1 MQQYDAV
8 VLAGGRAP
16 WLKELCGTEHR
27 CLAPIAGR
35 RMLDYILDALQK
47 SGRVQRIVVAA
58 DAEAIA
64 QLEGTLPANVTTCPA
79 ESDMPATAYA
89 AVMALGESGSQNVL
103 FACDDIPLLTAAGV
117 QDFIQQCERVPGKG
131 IYYTIIPKDACL
143 KSYPDAKRTFGT
155 VTDGTFTGG
164 NLLLVG
170 REVVLNSQK
179 LTREIFALRKSPFAL
194 ANWLGWSFIFKAV
207 FRRLSISEAEKRFSH
222 IMHTPSKAIIT
233 NFAEIGMDVDK
244 PEDLRLIEKYLT
256 KNI

>member
-58 DAEAIA
+58 DAEAIT

-179 LTREIFALRKSPFAL
+179 LTREIFSLRKSPLRL
-194 ANWLGWSFIFKAV
+194 ANWLGWSFILKAV
-207 FRRLSISEAEKRFSH
+207 FRRLSINEAEKRFSH

>member
-117 QDFIQQCERVPGKG
+117 QDFAQQCEAIPGKS
-131 IYYTIIPKDACL
+131 IYYTVIPKEACL
-143 KSYPDAKRTFGT
+143 ERYPDAKRTYGT

-164 NLLLVG
+164 NLLLVSK
-170 REVVLNSQK
+170 EVVLNSQK
-179 LTREIFALRKSPFAL
+179 LSREIFSLRKSPFAL
-194 ANWLGWSFIFKAV
+194 ANWLGWSFILKAV
-207 FRRLSISEAEKRFSH
+207 FRRLSINEAEKRFSH

-233 NFAEIGMDVDK
+233 TFAEIGMDVDK

>member
-1 MQQYDAV
+1 MWKYDAII
-8 VLAGGRAP
+8 LAGGRSP
-16 WLKELCGTEHR
+16 WLKEVCGTEFR
-27 CLAPIAGR
+27 CLAPLKGR
-35 RMLDYILDALQK
+35 RMVDYILDALLA
-47 SGRVQRIVVAA
+47 SDRVRRIVIAA
-58 DAEAIA
+58 NAEAAA
-64 QLEGTLPANVTTCPA
+64 QLEGTLPAQVSLCLA
-79 ESDMPATAYA
+79 AGDMPATAAA
-89 AVMALGESGSQNVL
+89 AVKALGKDCTKDII

-131 IYYTIIPKDACL
+131 IYYAIIPKESCL

-164 NLLLVG
+164 NLLLVSK
-170 REVVLNSQK
+170 EVVLNSQK
-179 LTREIFALRKSPFAL
+179 LSREIFSLRKSPLRL
-194 ANWLGWSFIFKAV
+194 ANWLGWSFILKAV
-207 FRRLSISEAEKRFSH
+207 FRRLSINEAEKRFSH

>member
-8 VLAGGRAP
+8 ILAGGRAP
-16 WLKELCGTEHR
+16 WLKELCGTELR
-27 CLAPIAGR
+27 CLAPLNGR
-35 RMLDYILDALQK
+35 RMVDYISEALLA
-47 SGRVQRIVVAA
+47 SGRVRRIVLAANA
-58 DAEAIA
+58 DALPELAAALPPQVSLCEAA
-64 QLEGTLPANVTTCPA
+64 G
-79 ESDMPATAYA
+79 DMPSTAAA
-89 AVMALGESGSQNVL
+89 AVNSLGKDCSENII

-194 ANWLGWSFIFKAV
+194 ANWLGWSFILKSV
-207 FRRLSISEAEKRFSH
+207 FRRLSINEAEKRFSH

>member
-58 DAEAIA
+58 DAEAIT

-89 AVMALGESGSQNVL
+89 AIMALGESGSQNVL

-194 ANWLGWSFIFKAV
+194 ANWLGWSFILKAV
-207 FRRLSISEAEKRFSH
+207 FRRLSINEAEKRFSH

>member
-103 FACDDIPLLTAAGV
+103 FACDDIPLLTEAGV
-117 QDFIQQCERVPGKG
+117 QDFLQQCETIPGKG
-131 IYYTIIPKDACL
+131 IYYTIIPKETCL
-143 KSYPDAKRTFGT
+143 KRYPDAQRTFGR
-155 VTDGTFTGG
+155 VTDGVFTGG
-164 NLLLVG
+164 NLLLVTKD
-170 REVVLNSQK
+170 VVINSQQ
-179 LTREIFALRKSPFAL
+179 LTREIFSLRKSPFAL
-194 ANWLGWSFIFKAV
+194 ANWLGWSFILKALCH
-207 FRRLSISEAEKRFSH
+207 RLSIEAAEKRFSQ

-233 NFAEIGMDVDK
+233 QYAEIGMDVDK
-244 PEDLRLIEKYLT
+244 PADLELIEKYLT
-256 KNI
+256 K

>member
-89 AVMALGESGSQNVL
+89 AVMALGESDSQNVL
-103 FACDDIPLLTAAGV
+103 FACDDIPLLT
-117 QDFIQQCERVPGKG
+117 
-131 IYYTIIPKDACL
+131 
-143 KSYPDAKRTFGT
+143 
-155 VTDGTFTGG
+155 
-164 NLLLVG
+164 
-170 REVVLNSQK
+170 
-179 LTREIFALRKSPFAL
+179 
-194 ANWLGWSFIFKAV
+194 
-207 FRRLSISEAEKRFSH
+207 
-222 IMHTPSKAIIT
+222 
-233 NFAEIGMDVDK
+233 
-244 PEDLRLIEKYLT
+244 
-256 KNI
+256 

>member
-27 CLAPIAGR
+27 CLAPLAGR

-64 QLEGTLPANVTTCPA
+64 QLEDTLPANVTTCPA

-131 IYYTIIPKDACL
+131 IYYAIIPKESCL

-164 NLLLVG
+164 NLLLVSK
-170 REVVLNSQK
+170 EVVLNSQK
-179 LTREIFALRKSPFAL
+179 LSREIFSLRKSPLRL

-207 FRRLSISEAEKRFSH
+207 FRRLSINEAEKRFSH

-244 PEDLRLIEKYLT
+244 PEELRLIEKYLT

>member
-8 VLAGGRAP
+8 ILAGGRAP
-16 WLKELCGTEHR
+16 WLRELCGTEHR

-164 NLLLVG
+164 NLLLVSK
-170 REVVLNSQK
+170 EVVLNSQK
-179 LTREIFALRKSPFAL
+179 LSREIFALRKSPFAL
-194 ANWLGWSFIFKAV
+194 ANWLGWSFILKAV
-207 FRRLSISEAEKRFSH
+207 FRRLSINEAEKRFSH

>member
-1 MQQYDAV
+1 MWQYDAII
-8 VLAGGRAP
+8 LAGGRSP
-16 WLKELCGTEHR
+16 WLKEVCGTEFR
-27 CLAPIAGR
+27 CLAPLKGR
-35 RMLDYILDALQK
+35 RMVDYILDALLA
-47 SGRVQRIVVAA
+47 SGRVRRIVIATN
-58 DAEAIA
+58 AEAAA
-64 QLEGTLPANVTTCPA
+64 QLEGTLPSDVSTCIA
-79 ESDMPATAYA
+79 ATDMPGTAAA
-89 AVMALGESGSQNVL
+89 AVKALGKECTESVL

-194 ANWLGWSFIFKAV
+194 ANWLGWSFILKAV
-207 FRRLSISEAEKRFSH
+207 FRRLSINEAEKRFSH

>member
-58 DAEAIA
+58 DAEAIT

-194 ANWLGWSFIFKAV
+194 ANWLGWSFILKAV
-207 FRRLSISEAEKRFSH
+207 FRRLSINEAEKRFSH

>member
-58 DAEAIA
+58 DAEAIT

-103 FACDDIPLLTAAGV
+103 FACDDIPLLAGPHHS
-117 QDFIQQCERVPGKG
+117 QALPERGK
-131 IYYTIIPKDACL
+131 
-143 KSYPDAKRTFGT
+143 
-155 VTDGTFTGG
+155 
-164 NLLLVG
+164 
-170 REVVLNSQK
+170 
-179 LTREIFALRKSPFAL
+179 
-194 ANWLGWSFIFKAV
+194 
-207 FRRLSISEAEKRFSH
+207 
-222 IMHTPSKAIIT
+222 M
-233 NFAEIGMDVDK
+233 
-244 PEDLRLIEKYLT
+244 
-256 KNI
+256 